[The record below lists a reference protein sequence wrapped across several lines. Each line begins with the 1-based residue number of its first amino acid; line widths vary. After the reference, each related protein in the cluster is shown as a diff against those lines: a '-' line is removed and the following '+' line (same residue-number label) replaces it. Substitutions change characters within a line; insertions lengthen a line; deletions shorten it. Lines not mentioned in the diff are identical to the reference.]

1 MEGRQGPPAG
11 GGMVGAVIKSV
22 WGPLKSQAVLWVLAH
37 KFRLSTS
44 CWNGYAAEDP
54 HVLPIVSLTATET
67 S

>member
-1 MEGRQGPPAG
+1 
-11 GGMVGAVIKSV
+11 MVGAVIKSV
-22 WGPLKSQAVLWVLAH
+22 WGPPKSQAMLWVLAH

>member
-1 MEGRQGPPAG
+1 
-11 GGMVGAVIKSV
+11 MVGAVIKSV

-44 CWNGYAAEDP
+44 RWNGYAAEDTDVFP
-54 HVLPIVSLTATET
+54 VVSLTATET